1 MQGGGPPT
9 IGTGVGLLETMG
21 FAVTGLGVGL
31 GAIVGP
37 LERTV
42 ISAQL
47 KNSGEKV
54 YTCLRKVRCEMRGT
68 KAFRAKALSPQRK
81 LG

>member
-9 IGTGVGLLETMG
+9 TGTGVGLLETMG

-37 LERTV
+37 PERTV

-54 YTCLRKVRCEMRGT
+54 
-68 KAFRAKALSPQRK
+68 
-81 LG
+81 

>member
-1 MQGGGPPT
+1 M
-9 IGTGVGLLETMG
+9 GLLETMG

-31 GAIVGP
+31 GTIVGP
-37 LERTV
+37 PERTV

-54 YTCLRKVRCEMRGT
+54 YSMTCLRKVRCEMRGT
-68 KAFRAKALSPQRK
+68 KAFRAKALSPLSQRK

>member
-1 MQGGGPPT
+1 
-9 IGTGVGLLETMG
+9 MG

-37 LERTV
+37 PERTV

-47 KNSGEKV
+47 KNSGKKV
-54 YTCLRKVRCEMRGT
+54 
-68 KAFRAKALSPQRK
+68 
-81 LG
+81 